1 MTVSGSGIGAAVI
14 PGAGSG
20 IGAAVITGA
29 GTGIGAAVARRLA
42 AGGTPVVLTGRR
54 PQPLRDVA
62 ADLGDAALVVP
73 GDAGSAADMTR
84 VVQAAIARF
93 GGIGVLVANAGGAGA
108 GTAAGVDDAAWAQA
122 LHVNLTT
129 CLVAARAC
137 LPELIRSKGAIV
149 VVSSIA
155 GLAASPESVGYVT
168 AKHGMIGLARSMARD
183 FGPQGVRVNTVCP
196 GWVRTPMADE
206 EMDQLAS
213 LRGLASRDDAY
224 ALATSQVPLRRPAD
238 AAEVAEVIAFLASP
252 QASAVTGAVLTA
264 DCGATAVDL
273 PTVAYDVP

>member
-1 MTVSGSGIGAAVI
+1 
-14 PGAGSG
+14 
-20 IGAAVITGA
+20 
-29 GTGIGAAVARRLA
+29 
-42 AGGTPVVLTGRR
+42 
-54 PQPLRDVA
+54 
-62 ADLGDAALVVP
+62 
-73 GDAGSAADMTR
+73 
-84 VVQAAIARF
+84 
-93 GGIGVLVANAGGAGA
+93 
-108 GTAAGVDDAAWAQA
+108 
-122 LHVNLTT
+122 
-129 CLVAARAC
+129 
-137 LPELIRSKGAIV
+137 
-149 VVSSIA
+149 
-155 GLAASPESVGYVT
+155 
-168 AKHGMIGLARSMARD
+168 MARD